1 GNRSTCAARGRI
13 AGAQH
18 AGPVTGAH
26 DRRVNAPRVGVTG
39 VGRALAVVITRER
52 VLVLALS
59 AHALRD
65 AALALVAIRALEA
78 LGLRSVRAGLA
89 ADAGVDRATV
99 GVAAAVVRVPAR
111 RLAGHLPGH
120 ADREAHVTG
129 LAVVQ
134 RIVRDDPDLPP
145 AGAVAADVVVGIEG
159 GEPRP
164 EACADPPLDRAP
176 AGDLVEHLMHGVTE
190 VDAEEP
196 WSGGAVHQQ
205 VAVAQEDHLEAVR
218 LDGGHPR
225 VARSERP
232 L

>member
-1 GNRSTCAARGRI
+1 I
-13 AGAQH
+13 
-18 AGPVTGAH
+18 GAH
-26 DRRVNAPRVGVTG
+26 DRGVDASRVGI
-39 VGRALAVVITRER
+39 AVVRSGARVAIVAVER

-78 LGLRSVRAGLA
+78 LGLRRVRTGLA
-89 ADAGVDRATV
+89 ADAGVDGATV

-134 RIVRDDPDLPP
+134 RIVGDDPDLPP
-145 AGAVAADVVVGIEG
+145 ADAVAADVVIGIEG

-164 EACADPPLDRAP
+164 EA
-176 AGDLVEHLMHGVTE
+176 
-190 VDAEEP
+190 
-196 WSGGAVHQQ
+196 
-205 VAVAQEDHLEAVR
+205 
-218 LDGGHPR
+218 
-225 VARSERP
+225 
-232 L
+232 